1 MSKMETNIP
10 QVRAEMLLNFLYP
23 ELEDRWVARC
33 EGTFY
38 RNYNQDILSLTPE
51 ENEVALSRDG
61 FLNLLPKGL
70 LSMEDELRQGDIQD
84 KHKELEEQLKLLRE
98 AFLPFDSLAFRRQ
111 LKIERQLS
119 DLLDEKLSLI
129 LKAYFGYDLAAEQN
143 PYVRPFAVLLP
154 YVRQLRGD
162 FGMIRRLLSAV
173 FGCPVR
179 FIERRYSELD
189 STRYWMPSVRYELL
203 VPDLPAATCR
213 QLYESLD
220 PLKNFLAEWFLP
232 LECHLELALRQP
244 ETAEPV
250 SGGAV
255 LDYNIEL

>member
-1 MSKMETNIP
+1 MKEMNIP
-10 QVRAEMLLNFLYP
+10 QVRAEMLLNYLYP
-23 ELEDRWVARC
+23 ELEERWVARC

-70 LSMEDELRQGDIQD
+70 LSMEDDLRHGDRQE
-84 KHKELEEQLKLLRE
+84 KHNELEEQLKVLRE

-111 LKIERQLS
+111 LKIERQVS
-119 DLLDEKLSLI
+119 QLLDDKLHWM
-129 LKAYFGYDLAAEQN
+129 LKTYFDFDLAAEQN
-143 PYVRPFAVLLP
+143 PYVRSFAVLLP

-179 FIERRYSELD
+179 FSQRRYSELD
-189 STRYWMPSVRYELL
+189 STRYWIPCARFDIL
-203 VPDLPAATCR
+203 VPDLSAAACR
-213 QLYESLD
+213 ELYEALG
-220 PLKNFLAEWFLP
+220 PLKAFLEEWFMP
-232 LECHLELALRQP
+232 LECHLELLIREEGSA
-244 ETAEPV
+244 APV
-250 SGGAV
+250 DRGAV
-255 LDYNIEL
+255 LDYNVEL